1 MKNSL
6 RFVLPA
12 LFLMST
18 AFLSSCNPETVLA
31 KNLEGDWELT
41 SYTVDGE
48 EFMNF
53 LIIRFDLEFEEYDGD
68 EGDFTFT
75 VLYESGVT
83 ESLSGEYELNSE
95 GDEIDLTYTDGTI
108 EMWDVELEGDDLE
121 LEANLNGSLFIL
133 KADRD

>member
-1 MKNSL
+1 
-6 RFVLPA
+6 
-12 LFLMST
+12 MST

>member
-12 LFLMST
+12 LFLMSI

>member
-12 LFLMST
+12 LMLMST
-18 AFLSSCNPETVLA
+18 AFLSSCNPETILA
-31 KNLEGDWELT
+31 KNLEGDWEVT

-48 EFMNF
+48 EIMNF
-53 LIIRFDLEFEEYDGD
+53 LVTRFDMEFEEYDGD
-68 EGDFTFT
+68 EGDFNFT
-75 VLYESGVT
+75 VLYETGAT

-108 EMWDVELEGDDLE
+108 EMWDIELDGDDLE
-121 LEANLNGSLFIL
+121 IETNINGALLIL